1 MLRPRFHYSHD
12 LVRNLLRSEHARGT
26 LAPEGIGGNSHDCPT
41 EDTLYELHASLGEKR
56 PGYRRGSA
64 LIFNQARTDIIYVPP
79 EAPDVP
85 LLMGDLTEWLD
96 GAWDSVP
103 GVVLAGVLEE
113 EILLIQPFER
123 NNGALARLAGD
134 AVLQRLG
141 YGFAPVQAHMSKD
154 PHGYVEA
161 SHSSHSGAY
170 SELADLSRWLEY
182 FAAEVAG
189 AAEHARRS
197 AVSEGRPPLP
207 PRAAA
212 SQQTAYSQP
221 AILRDRQIRAL
232 RYIRENGAIR
242 SGQYQRLAGI
252 VPDTARRDFDDLIAK
267 GLVEVR
273 GVGRATHYLL
283 TQLGAD
289 EAERRKG

>member
-1 MLRPRFHYSHD
+1 MLRPRFRYSHD
-12 LVRNLLRSEHARGT
+12 LVGKLLQAEHARGA
-26 LAPEGIGGNSHDCPT
+26 LPPPNYIGSNSNDCPS
-41 EDTLYELHASLGEKR
+41 EDTLYELRATLGDNK

-64 LIFNQARTDIIYVPP
+64 LIFNQARTDIVYVPP

-85 LLMGDLTEWLD
+85 DLMGQLTDWLD
-96 GAWDSVP
+96 GGWDSVP
-103 GVVLAGVLEE
+103 GIVLAGVLEE
-113 EILLIQPFER
+113 EILLIQPFEHD
-123 NNGALARLAGD
+123 NGALARLAGD
-134 AVLQRLG
+134 TVLRRKG

-154 PHGYVEA
+154 PRGYVEA

-182 FAAEVAG
+182 FAGEVAG
-189 AAEHARRS
+189 AAEQARLS
-197 AVSEGRPPLP
+197 ALGGQPA

-212 SQQTAYSQP
+212 GQEAAYAGP
-221 AILRDRQIRAL
+221 TILRDRQIQAL

-242 SGQYQRLAGI
+242 SGIYQRLAGI
-252 VPDTARRDFDDLIAK
+252 VPDTARRDFDDLLAK

-283 TQLGAD
+283 TQRGAD
-289 EAERRKG
+289 EAERRRVS